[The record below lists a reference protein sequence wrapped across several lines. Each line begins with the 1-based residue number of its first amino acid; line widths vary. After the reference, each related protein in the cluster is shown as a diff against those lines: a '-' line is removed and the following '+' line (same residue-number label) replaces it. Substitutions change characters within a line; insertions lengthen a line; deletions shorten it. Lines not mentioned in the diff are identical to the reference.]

1 MTIKTLSFLILVL
14 WIIHLMQ
21 MKNEQEQERGGRT
34 THNDHQGWHFI
45 YWDDLGDSQ
54 AEVDNQKK

>member
-1 MTIKTLSFLILVL
+1 MTTKTLSFLILVL

-21 MKNEQEQERGGRT
+21 MKNEQEKEQEQKT
-34 THNDHQGWHFI
+34 TPNDHQGWHFL

-54 AEVDNQKK
+54 DEVDNQK

>member
-14 WIIHLMQ
+14 WIIHLIQ
-21 MKNEQEQERGGRT
+21 MKNSQENEQEKRIT
-34 THNDHQGWHFI
+34 PNPHQGFRFL